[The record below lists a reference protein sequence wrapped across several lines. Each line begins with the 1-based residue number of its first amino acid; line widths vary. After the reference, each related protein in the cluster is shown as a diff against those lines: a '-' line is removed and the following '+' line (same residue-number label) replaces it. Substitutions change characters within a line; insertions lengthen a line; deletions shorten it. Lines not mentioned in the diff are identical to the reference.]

1 MFQKILF
8 LVLFIST
15 SAIAQEKLIVI
26 SLDNDTYIG
35 VKKYELL
42 EFGMNIKPV
51 IGRPQHIK
59 YTSIKEMRV
68 QGVSEE
74 KDGIYHYVRFGAPKE
89 VTLPNGRKRRA
100 KKLKHP
106 GGLMKIL
113 YDGEIKLY
121 ENTTIVPIKKNG
133 VVTSKT
139 KTEVNQYIK
148 VGTDDPFPVKGKRQ
162 VLAFF
167 NKCPEVAEKIDA
179 RFRLN
184 EIITYLDIYNKNC
197 SEQD

>member
-1 MFQKILF
+1 MSI
-8 LVLFIST
+8 
-15 SAIAQEKLIVI
+15 SAIAQEKLIVL

-51 IGRPQHIK
+51 IGKPQHIK
-59 YTSIKEMRV
+59 YTSIKELRV
-68 QGVSEE
+68 QGLSED
-74 KDGIYHYVRFGAPKE
+74 KDGIYHYIPFGEPKE
-89 VTLPNGRKRRA
+89 ITLPNGRKRRP
-100 KKLKHP
+100 KKQNRP
-106 GGLMKIL
+106 GGLMKLL
-113 YDGEIKLY
+113 YDGVTKLY
-121 ENTTIVPIKKNG
+121 EDTAIVPVRKNG

-148 VGTDDPFPVKGKRQ
+148 VGANDPFPVKGKRQ

-167 NKCPEVAEKIDA
+167 NECPEVAEKIDA

-184 EIITYLDIYNKNC
+184 EISTYLDLYNKHC
-197 SEQD
+197 SKE